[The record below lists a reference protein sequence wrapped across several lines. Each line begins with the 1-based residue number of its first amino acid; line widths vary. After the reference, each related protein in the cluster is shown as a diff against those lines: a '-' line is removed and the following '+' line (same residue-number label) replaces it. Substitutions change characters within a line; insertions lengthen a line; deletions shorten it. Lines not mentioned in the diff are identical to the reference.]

1 MTFVPIS
8 YAKFCGIGSLVYH
21 VVYGKILLW
30 QKGDQKA
37 RVYLIRASIFACSN
51 GMRRRVYIGRNDASG
66 RAIASA
72 LARKNADGMRR
83 IARVNAAF
91 AKRFLD

>member
-1 MTFVPIS
+1 MGPYS
-8 YAKFCGIGSLVYH
+8 
-21 VVYGKILLW
+21 GK
-30 QKGDQKA
+30 
-37 RVYLIRASIFACSN
+37 RAVEKCEYIFARLG
-51 GMRRRVYIGRNDASG
+51 GMKRRVYIERNDESG
-66 RAIASA
+66 LKIASA